1 MSTSASEIARVFENA
16 ADVAAYKVMEVIDRS
31 KDGFASMAELKA
43 AFPVL
48 EKVSPA
54 FLALIDTNRDGN
66 LKFEEVAR
74 ALDFNGTG
82 HIIHAEIVKL
92 VMENAADPWAEMR
105 ASIEDPNEAYG
116 KGDEITVKAFQD
128 KVLGAYDAYDKEK
141 LGQMK
146 LIKIAMLLE
155 RELHLGQFDGWV
167 SKGEF
172 LERMQAFYE
181 EGNMF
186 PLLKPAPSGSTR
198 TVNEVPQ
205 AESSEEGYD
214 LYEAVVVDPPMAAAG
229 GGGGEFAAE
238 GGAPWA
244 EGDADAAAEPWD
256 TEL

>member
-1 MSTSASEIARVFENA
+1 
-16 ADVAAYKVMEVIDRS
+16 MEVIDRS
-31 KDGFASMAELKA
+31 KDGFASKAELKA

-128 KVLGAYDAYDKEK
+128 KARPAPAPAPPPL
-141 LGQMK
+141 LRH
-146 LIKIAMLLE
+146 IAMLLE
-155 RELHLGQFDGWV
+155 RELHLGQFTEELHAYYPLFDPSQDGWV

-198 TVNEVPQ
+198 TVPQ

-244 EGDADAAAEPWD
+244 EGDADAAAELYMWD

>member
-1 MSTSASEIARVFENA
+1 
-16 ADVAAYKVMEVIDRS
+16 MEVIDRS
-31 KDGFASMAELKA
+31 KDGFASKAELKA

-92 VMENAADPWAEMR
+92 AEMR

-155 RELHLGQFDGWV
+155 RELHLGQFTEELHAYYPLFDPSQDGWV